1 MMTDP
6 IADMLTRIRNA
17 NSIGRKTVEMPAS
30 RLKVGIAEILRSEGF
45 IEHYQ
50 VKEATPASV
59 LEVKLKY
66 GPEGET
72 VIRKIERV
80 SKPGCRLYTG
90 AKELPRVLRGL
101 GMYVLST
108 PKGVI
113 SDKTARELN
122 VGGEILCKV
131 Y

>member
-45 IEHYQ
+45 IESYQ